1 MKPRVQPAAPPGEVR
16 ASDSPEAHS
25 EAAFQ
30 IAIRS
35 LAARPY
41 SVAELKQKLRLKRV
55 SSKAIDETVTRLKKL
70 GFLNDR
76 KLAEQYASSL
86 ARNRA
91 FGRFRVERELRA
103 RRLDPRTIEPAL
115 NAVFEEI
122 DERALLERVLDKKIG
137 SLRLPLTRARLAS
150 LLTGLRRRG
159 FRTEDILRAVRG
171 RPELTPVTEDADLEA
186 LEE

>member
-1 MKPRVQPAAPPGEVR
+1 MRPKVKPEGPQNGTPTAGGSGP
-16 ASDSPEAHS
+16 ST

-55 SSKAIDETVTRLKKL
+55 TSKAIEETVTRLKKL

-103 RRLDPRTIEPAL
+103 RRVDPRSVEPAL
-115 NAVFEEI
+115 KAAFEEI
-122 DERALLERVLDKKIG
+122 DERGLLERVLDKKIG

-150 LLTGLRRRG
+150 LLAGLRRRG
-159 FRTEDILRAVRG
+159 FRTEDIIRAVRA
-171 RPELTPVTEDADLEA
+171 RPELAPVADDADLEA
-186 LEE
+186 VEE